1 MDSSAKRLRNSMP
14 DFWDDDMAAVLA
26 KELEEYRGSSLA
38 DLVGGPAVQSTAC
51 RYLEQTLQPPCIYL
65 TNQLNSL
72 LRRVTEPLVTK
83 ITANYPL
90 LRQELISMTTDIS

>member
-1 MDSSAKRLRNSMP
+1 MP
-14 DFWDDDMAAVLA
+14 DFLDDDMAAVLA

-38 DLVGGPAVQSTAC
+38 DLVGSPAVQSTAR